1 MDLAKA
7 LTKEIATREAEGLE
21 FDRIDIILNF
31 RHSSAL

>member
-1 MDLAKA
+1 MDRAKA
-7 LTKEIATREAEGLE
+7 LTKEIAMKDAGGLE